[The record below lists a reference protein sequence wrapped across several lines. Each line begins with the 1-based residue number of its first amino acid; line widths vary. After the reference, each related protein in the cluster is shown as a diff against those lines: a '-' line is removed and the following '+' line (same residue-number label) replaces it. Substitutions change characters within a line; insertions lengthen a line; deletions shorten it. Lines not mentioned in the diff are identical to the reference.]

1 MNSKPETAIPGIDLS
16 FRPASYF
23 WPMGLETHLLSR
35 IKGAERRAAAE
46 GLIKAGRVDEIFDFI
61 AKSALDDDERRA
73 FGGIHPRFMG
83 GEYLP
88 DLAENEVE
96 IARITIQST
105 LQDVTSV
112 FARRGKRRIHYR
124 VVDEYEGETLCG
136 KAERTSTR
144 PLTLGELEK
153 FFNGVWSIFEILE
166 MNFADDGYDP
176 DGIRSFASVTSQF
189 YPQIGE
195 LYRQRIEA
203 WTAERHEEHGIRADD
218 DEDQEADSLSDQSP
232 EVRRE

>member
-1 MNSKPETAIPGIDLS
+1 MSP
-16 FRPASYF
+16 
-23 WPMGLETHLLSR
+23 SR
-35 IKGAERRAAAE
+35 RRATA
-46 GLIKAGRVDEIFDFI
+46 KA
-61 AKSALDDDERRA
+61 SAVFSNGNRC
-73 FGGIHPRFMG
+73 
-83 GEYLP
+83 
-88 DLAENEVE
+88 
-96 IARITIQST
+96 
-105 LQDVTSV
+105 VTN
-112 FARRGKRRIHYR
+112 
-124 VVDEYEGETLCG
+124 
-136 KAERTSTR
+136 ERTSTR

-176 DGIRSFASVTSQF
+176 EGIRSFASVTSQF